1 MWKGFLFPTLGM
13 KFYVLCFVGSEI
25 FAGLFLPWI
34 TFPFG
39 LILPGVG
46 DVLESWIG
54 ELFFNI
60 SLISSPGPKS
70 WVCWRGF
77 NFLLLVQKSYSRLMI
92 EFVLFF
98 IHIRMCSIDI
108 NIYMCVCLFVFVFVF
123 HNNLKGHLYLEKLYI
138 FFQLVFL
145 PNTDSSDQIWV
156 ITSEKCWLNTKNLN
170 PVWFVSGV
178 LLYSSCL
185 RDFSAVSFVILC
197 REKRWI
203 EMKLSLTDQL
213 TMLRLQTHP
222 APLWKKIVDS
232 KYSWM
237 RICSWSTISCVL
249 LECRLNLCSWD
260 ALDTNS
266 NMSCSWVLDI
276 LIPDHLKYRFV
287 FLF

>member
-108 NIYMCVCLFVFVFVF
+108 NIYMCVFVCLCLCFTIIWKDIFTWKNF
-123 HNNLKGHLYLEKLYI
+123 I
-138 FFQLVFL
+138 FFSNLFSYQTLTLVIKFG
-145 PNTDSSDQIWV
+145 S
-156 ITSEKCWLNTKNLN
+156 
-170 PVWFVSGV
+170 
-178 LLYSSCL
+178 
-185 RDFSAVSFVILC
+185 
-197 REKRWI
+197 
-203 EMKLSLTDQL
+203 
-213 TMLRLQTHP
+213 
-222 APLWKKIVDS
+222 
-232 KYSWM
+232 
-237 RICSWSTISCVL
+237 
-249 LECRLNLCSWD
+249 
-260 ALDTNS
+260 
-266 NMSCSWVLDI
+266 
-276 LIPDHLKYRFV
+276 
-287 FLF
+287 